1 MGNDVA
7 TVQKIVAGLNDGV
20 ARLLGADEAS
30 DRPVTSIELFDSAD
44 AVFEPGALVL
54 AIGVDGEERVC
65 ALLAAAERDGVA
77 GVVVKG
83 TSAKIA
89 ADLAAG
95 IAVVWL
101 REDTSWM
108 ELAVS
113 LRQRLIDRG
122 RSHLAGDGSAANEL
136 FALADSISTLV
147 GGPVTIESEAS
158 EVLAWSTGQQGA
170 DGLRVESILV
180 RTVRP
185 GWVRLLAEEGVL
197 AEIAKSPDPV
207 FVPAHSI
214 DGQPMPRVAI
224 AVRSGGVIL
233 GYIWIVVQEPLS
245 EETAEQLR
253 YLTRIVALQLAQLT
267 MNPPSAIRQER
278 RELGEAVFAGGPG
291 AMLAA
296 DRLGLTPGPLV
307 VLAIGAEDPRNAAGR
322 GDGSL
327 IADRRRIDNLFEHY
341 LSAVHP
347 SSVVLRNARVLYAL
361 LAWPGLDDELAVTE
375 TRSLADDFMRRSL
388 DGTDYRIA
396 VAPAI
401 AGVARVAVARA
412 QAGAIL
418 TAMLRQPGPA
428 SARLADVALPMLL
441 GRLADYADSLDLPP
455 FSGPLR
461 ALADEQGGNGQL
473 LESLSAYFESGG
485 VLDAAAARL
494 HVHINTLRYRLRK
507 VQEVSGLDLQDADS
521 VLLAQLELRLSHLRR
536 GIR

>member
-1 MGNDVA
+1 MA
-7 TVQKIVAGLNDGV
+7 TVRHIVAGFDDDI
-20 ARLLGADEAS
+20 ARLLDANGSA

-44 AVFEPGALVL
+44 SLVEPGALVL
-54 AIGVDGEERVC
+54 AVGVDDEDRVR

-83 TSAKIA
+83 TAAKIA
-89 ADLAAG
+89 ADLAAD
-95 IAVVWL
+95 IAVVWV
-101 REDTSWM
+101 REDMSWLD
-108 ELAVS
+108 LAVC
-113 LRQRLIDRG
+113 LRQRLIDRV
-122 RSHLAGDGSAANEL
+122 RSQPAADGSAANEL

-147 GGPVTIESEAS
+147 GGPVTIESETS

-180 RTVRP
+180 RSVRP

-233 GYIWIVVQEPLS
+233 GYIWIVVHEPLS
-245 EETAEQLR
+245 AETAGQLR

-267 MNPPSAIRQER
+267 MNPPSAIRQQR
-278 RELGEAVFAGGPG
+278 RELGETIFAGGPG
-291 AMLAA
+291 AVIAA
-296 DRLGLTPGPLV
+296 NRLGLTPGPLV
-307 VLAIGAEDPRNAAGR
+307 VLAIGAEDPRDAPGR

-327 IADRRRIDNLFEHY
+327 IADRRRVDSLFEHY

-347 SSVVLRNARVLYAL
+347 SSVVLRNDGVLYAL
-361 LAWPGLDDELAVTE
+361 LGWPGLDDDAAATE
-375 TRSLADDFMRRSL
+375 TRSLADDFLRRSL

-401 AGVARVAVARA
+401 AAVSRVAVARA
-412 QAGAIL
+412 QADAIL
-418 TAMLRQPGPA
+418 SAMLREPGSA

-461 ALADEQGGNGQL
+461 VLADEQGTNGQL

-485 VLDAAAARL
+485 VLDVAAARL

-507 VQEVSGLDLQDADS
+507 VQEVSGLDLQDADAI
-521 VLLAQLELRLSHLRR
+521 LLAQLELRLLRLRR
-536 GIR
+536 GLR